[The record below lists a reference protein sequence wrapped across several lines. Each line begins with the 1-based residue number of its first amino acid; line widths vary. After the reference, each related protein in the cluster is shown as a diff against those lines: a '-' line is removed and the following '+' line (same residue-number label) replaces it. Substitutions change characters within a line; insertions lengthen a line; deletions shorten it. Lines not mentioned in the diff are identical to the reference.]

1 MTAASH
7 KLFNRPPTY
16 ALSVDIGVCVY
27 DLWKLWGDAP
37 SCQTL
42 KWRHSISGALTSTAW
57 WAKGHAKRS
66 LKLQTAPRAEGSLL

>member
-1 MTAASH
+1 VCVTH
-7 KLFNRPPTY
+7 KSLLRPPTY

-42 KWRHSISGALTSTAW
+42 NRRHPISGALTSTAW
-57 WAKGHAKRS
+57 WATDHAKRS

>member
-1 MTAASH
+1 MMRVGH
-7 KLFNRPPTY
+7 KSSGRPPTY

-42 KWRHSISGALTSTAW
+42 KWRHPISGALTSTAW
-57 WAKGHAKRS
+57 RAKGHAKRF
-66 LKLQTAPRAEGSLL
+66 LKLETAPRAEGSLL